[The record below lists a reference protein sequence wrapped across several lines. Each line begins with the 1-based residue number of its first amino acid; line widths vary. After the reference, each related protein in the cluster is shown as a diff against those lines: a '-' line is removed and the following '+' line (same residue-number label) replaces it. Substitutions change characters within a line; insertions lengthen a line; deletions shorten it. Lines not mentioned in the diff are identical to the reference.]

1 MDDAGRDETRLCVI
15 GGYGLKGTP
24 NGVSFFGVGVS
35 VSLSS
40 LQDVL
45 LSSI

>member
-15 GGYGLKGTP
+15 GGNGLKGTP
-24 NGVSFFGVGVS
+24 NGVSFFGVGCIWM
-35 VSLSS
+35 LSS